1 MMEAAALPKRADA
14 VRNRERVVAAAAAV
28 FAERG
33 VEASVPEVAA
43 RAGVGKATV
52 YRSFPTKEHLI
63 AAVAAERLAELER
76 GARARLDAPDAWA
89 AFAELLDEAAQKQ
102 CRDRTLLGALAA
114 GVPSDL
120 LAGARARMW
129 LAVGALMDRAREQ
142 GSMRADVT
150 PADVRV
156 LWAGTAR
163 ILAADGVDDPAEW
176 RRYAALV
183 LAALRAGG

>member
-1 MMEAAALPKRADA
+1 VSAEPAALPRRADA
-14 VRNRERVVAAAAAV
+14 VRNRERVVAAASAV

-63 AAVAAERLAELER
+63 AAVAIERVADFER
-76 GARARLDAPDAWA
+76 SLRARLDDPDPWGALKAVLVEGAEKHCGDRAISAGISAGIKLPELEAARASLWVAGEQLMERAKAQGRMRPDARPE
-89 AFAELLDEAAQKQ
+89 EL
-102 CRDRTLLGALAA
+102 RI
-114 GVPSDL
+114 
-120 LAGARARMW
+120 
-129 LAVGALMDRAREQ
+129 
-142 GSMRADVT
+142 
-150 PADVRV
+150 

-163 ILAADGVDDPAEW
+163 MLVAEGIDDPAAW

-183 LAALRAGG
+183 LDALRA